1 MDKEIEL
8 ITQSTLEDTDDTPLI
23 LMGIDTNLRKR
34 KELTGSEDTN
44 KLPNVTQLE
53 KYDHKSQKDG
63 LTTS

>member
-1 MDKEIEL
+1 M
-8 ITQSTLEDTDDTPLI
+8 EDTDDTPLI